1 VNDAQLEAEVQQLRE
16 IVLELIDCVS
26 NGGVQKM
33 DAVGLARAKFINDE
47 VGREA
52 ARLTPLVKA
61 AEQRQQKKSRGL
73 GLFKF

>member
-1 VNDAQLEAEVQQLRE
+1 VNDAQLEAEIEAVRE
-16 IVLELIDCVS
+16 IVLDLLDTVS
-26 NGGVQKM
+26 NGGVRKM
-33 DAVGLARAKFINDE
+33 DAVGLARARFINDE